1 MIIKVKVKT
10 FSKSSSVVK
19 VNNIYLVS
27 LKSKPIKN
35 KANNELIDTLSDYFH
50 IPKSSVNIIQGIKSK
65 SKLVEIKADENR

>member
-1 MIIKVKVKT
+1 MIIQVKVKT

-35 KANNELIDTLSDYFH
+35 KANIELIDTLSNYFH
-50 IPKSSVNIIQGIKSK
+50 IPKSSVNIIHGMKSK
-65 SKLVEIKADENR
+65 SKLVEINVDEDR